1 MSDVAAAG
9 SSIVIKGELSARED
23 MVIAGRVEGLIS
35 MEGHRLLVDTGGQVA
50 AAVIAR
56 NVVIAGAVTGGV
68 VAGERIE
75 LRSTAR
81 VKGEL
86 SAPRIAMADGAT
98 LNGRVDTSTRAPS
111 QLRAVS

>member
-1 MSDVAAAG
+1 
-9 SSIVIKGELSARED
+9 
-23 MVIAGRVEGLIS
+23 
-35 MEGHRLLVDTGGQVA
+35 MEGHRLLVETGGQVA
-50 AAVIAR
+50 AAVVAR

-98 LNGRVDTSTRAPS
+98 LNGRVDTSTRARSHAAGCFVGFTLATARLGRPCMVG
-111 QLRAVS
+111 RALHARAAGA